1 MSHFVFFWKSEK
13 NVSIFSQMKE
23 FEYSAKVFNLISTK
37 KKKKTYK
44 HKSQTFKKLE
54 KRKKF
59 LVGFF

>member
-1 MSHFVFFWKSEK
+1 
-13 NVSIFSQMKE
+13 MKE

-37 KKKKTYK
+37 KKKKTFK

-59 LVGFF
+59 SVGFF